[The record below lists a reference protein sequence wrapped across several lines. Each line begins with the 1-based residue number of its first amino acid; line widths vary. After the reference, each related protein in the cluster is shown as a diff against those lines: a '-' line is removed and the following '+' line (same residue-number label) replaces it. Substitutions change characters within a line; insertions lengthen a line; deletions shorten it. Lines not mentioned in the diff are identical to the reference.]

1 MAAPLKIRLVKKNGD
16 LIHLDCTDYTINVQR
31 GVTVLPVPFT
41 GERVG
46 VDMNQVQSDI
56 RLECILR
63 DDDCDGI
70 EETVTYAYG
79 EILWDVRADTL
90 SDSGVNEVKNLLD
103 GVDGGSM
110 TIANLNDTTITFLS
124 TDGTTFVLT
133 LSSGGTDTVS
143 GNNMT
148 VGLDGLDGA
157 VAVVAHIYTEIGN
170 WTNFNSKFTT
180 TKVTGWSVDN
190 TGLGFEQ
197 KVGGV
202 GGQTSTPIV
211 DMTNSTGANND
222 ETMIGPVV
230 VKFGWVRDS
239 PCLSAGDKVQDI
251 IGTVANNSV
260 LGVLGGVGASKY
272 AVADK
277 GFGGSLNVQP
287 EDSDYII
294 GLQLPF
300 NSMAQ
305 ASAGTDI
312 LEPVAGF
319 NTRNFIF
326 ITGFGIK
333 TKGASSNVEKASET
347 FSMHNPYTGISGTVV
362 KSDFRYNAGETTY
375 SATLMFQPLD
385 LMSGI

>member
-1 MAAPLKIRLVKKNGD
+1 MAAPLRIRLVKKNGD
-16 LIHLDCTDYTINVQR
+16 LIHLDCTNYTFNVQR

-63 DDDCDGI
+63 DDECDGI
-70 EETVTYAYG
+70 EETVTYAHG
-79 EILWDVRADTL
+79 KILWDARADTL

-103 GVDGGSM
+103 GADGGSI
-110 TIANLNDTTITFLS
+110 TIANLHNTTITFVS

-180 TKVTGWSVDN
+180 TKETGWSTEDA
-190 TGLGFEQ
+190 GLGFTQ
-197 KVGGV
+197 KVGG
-202 GGQTSTPIV
+202 GEGQTSTPIV
-211 DMTNSTGANND
+211 DMTNSTGAKND
-222 ETMIGPVV
+222 VSMVGPVV

-239 PCLSAGDKVQDI
+239 PCLSAGDKMQDI
-251 IGTVANNSV
+251 MGTVANNSV

-272 AVADK
+272 GRADK
-277 GFGGSLNVQP
+277 GFGGTLNKQP

-312 LEPVAGF
+312 LEPVASF
-319 NTRNFIF
+319 NTRNFIL

-333 TKGASSNVEKASET
+333 NKGASSNVERASET
-347 FSMHNPYTGISGTVV
+347 FSMDNPYTGISGTV
-362 KSDFRYNAGETTY
+362 KQADFTYNAGETTY
-375 SATLMFQPLD
+375 SATLSFQPLD

>member
-1 MAAPLKIRLVKKNGD
+1 MVAPLKIRLVKKNGD
-16 LIHLDCTDYTINVQR
+16 LIHLDCTNYTFNVQR

-46 VDMNQVQSDI
+46 IDMNQVQSDI

-63 DDDCDGI
+63 DDECDGI

-79 EILWDVRADTL
+79 KILWDVRADTL

-103 GVDGGSM
+103 GADGGSM
-110 TIANLNDTTITFLS
+110 TIADLNDTTITFVS

-133 LSSGGTDTVS
+133 LSSGDTDTVS
-143 GNNMT
+143 DNNMT

-180 TKVTGWSVDN
+180 TKVTGWSTEDA
-190 TGLGFEQ
+190 GLGFTQ
-197 KVGGV
+197 KVGGAA
-202 GGQTSTPIV
+202 GQTSTPII
-211 DMTNSTGANND
+211 DMTNSTGAKND
-222 ETMIGPVV
+222 VTMVGPVV

-239 PCLSAGDKVQDI
+239 PCLSAGDKMQDI
-251 IGTVANNSV
+251 MGTVANNSV

-272 AVADK
+272 AREDK
-277 GFGGSLNVQP
+277 GFGGSLNMQP
-287 EDSDYII
+287 EDSDYIV

-319 NTRNFIF
+319 NTRNFIL
-326 ITGFGIK
+326 ITGFGL
-333 TKGASSNVEKASET
+333 TDKGASSNVEKASET
-347 FSMHNPYTGISGTVV
+347 FSMHNPYTGISGTV
-362 KSDFRYNAGETTY
+362 KQSDFTYNAGDTTY
-375 SATLMFQPLD
+375 SASLVFQPLD